1 MLNRI
6 LLFITLFLVIPDTYP
21 ITITQ
26 EVADDILFDLTS
38 IAPTEAGDYFED
50 FYERDATTLNVV
62 TVLPTT
68 SWKVSA
74 KLSVFIHSGSEKI
87 KVRLKRT
94 GNGTGLIIPSGGVS
108 FETINQTTYTDLFSG
123 TGSRLNIPIKT
134 RIEGVGVSDEF
145 GTFDTTIEYK
155 VESYLLPIE

>member
-1 MLNRI
+1 MLKKI
-6 LLFITLFLVIPDTYP
+6 LLFITLFLIIPSTYS

-38 IAPTEAGDYFED
+38 IAPTEAGDYFENS
-50 FYERDATTLNVV
+50 YERDATTLNVV
-62 TVLPTT
+62 TLLSTT

-87 KVRLKRT
+87 KVRLKRI
-94 GNGTGLIIPSGGVS
+94 GNGTGLIIPSGGGS

-123 TGSRLNIPIKT
+123 TGSRLNIPIRT
-134 RIEGVGVSDEF
+134 RVEGIGVSDEF

-155 VESYLLPIE
+155 VESYLQPIE